1 MDNNKK
7 KDVNIQGLL
16 KEVLDS
22 RLKKII
28 CSNPRKKSAE
38 LRKVTVKPVLIKGNL
53 QFQFEYL
60 TENKATHKNMDGK
73 EAALC
78 IADLVAGSFKQI
90 NIFTAAEEI
99 TVLAS
104 KPEKLHIKR
113 RTNPD
118 KEFNNQT
125 ETANNSAASNSK
137 APNSP
142 DANSPDANSQGA
154 NLPDANSQGANL
166 SDGNLSGTNLPG
178 ADSSGSEV
186 AFGLSQ
192 KAGESLLAHDRK
204 KKYIIPEDVPCDFL
218 IRLGVM
224 DENGKVFKKHY
235 SKFRQINRYLEILN
249 DVVDKSFIGR
259 NIKNQN
265 DVNSASSVNI
275 KNHDIYIADN
285 QTATNQKNN
294 DSDKKARIK
303 IIDFGCGKAY
313 LTFAVYYYLHVMKGM
328 NLEVVGLDLKK
339 DVIEFCNN
347 IADDLGYENLV
358 FKVGDI
364 ADYKD
369 EGCDMVMTLH
379 ACDTATDF
387 ALANAVAWD
396 AKVILSVPCCQ
407 HELFKQIK
415 NEELKPLL
423 KHGILKDRFTELL
436 TDSLRGLALESRGYD
451 VQMIEFTTL
460 EHTQKNI
467 MIRAIKANCP
477 EDKKSKKAAE
487 KYYDLKNQFG
497 ARPTT
502 DLILPSAAS
511 AAAEAASN

>member
-28 CSNPRKKSAE
+28 CSNPRKKSEE
-38 LRKVTVKPVLIKGNL
+38 LRKVTIKPVLIKGNL

-60 TENKATHKNMDGK
+60 TENKATHKNMGGE

-99 TVLAS
+99 TILAS

-113 RTNPD
+113 RTNSNRD
-118 KEFNNQT
+118 FNNQT
-125 ETANNSAASNSK
+125 EKPNDSTASHSM
-137 APNSP
+137 APSSP
-142 DANSPDANSQGA
+142 NANS
-154 NLPDANSQGANL
+154 
-166 SDGNLSGTNLPG
+166 PG

-204 KKYIIPEDVPCDFL
+204 KKYIIPEDVPCGFL

-235 SKFRQINRYLEILN
+235 SKFRQINRYLEILR
-249 DVVDKSFIGR
+249 DVSEKHLFSD
-259 NIKNQN
+259 N
-265 DVNSASSVNI
+265 VNSL
-275 KNHDIYIADN
+275 
-285 QTATNQKNN
+285 
-294 DSDKKARIK
+294 K

-328 NLEVVGLDLKK
+328 DLEVVGLDLKK
-339 DVIEFCNN
+339 DVIEFCNKT
-347 IADDLGYENLV
+347 ADDLGYDSLV

-369 EGCDMVMTLH
+369 ECCDMVMTLH

-387 ALANAVAWD
+387 ALANAVAWN

-407 HELFKQIK
+407 HELFKQVK

-436 TDSLRGLALESRGYD
+436 TDSLRGLALEARGYD

-467 MIRAIKANCP
+467 MIRAILSRGS
-477 EDKKSKKAAE
+477 EDAKSKKASDQ
-487 KYYDLKNQFG
+487 YRDLKEHFSVN
-497 ARPTT
+497 ATT
-502 DLILPSAAS
+502 DLII
-511 AAAEAASN
+511 NDK